1 MNNFNIIRE
10 LPKLDLHCHLS
21 GSIRPGTILEIAKLE
36 GIPHHTDDLE
46 EFKGY
51 VQAPSKCKSLKEY
64 LERFELTLSVMQKK
78 EYLKRIAYELIE
90 DVSKQNVLYLEIRFA
105 PYFHLNEGITFDQAV
120 EAVLAG
126 MEEGRRDFGVLSNLI
141 LILMRHHSPER
152 SIEVVELGR
161 KFLGKGVV
169 AIDLAGNEHDFPP
182 EQHREAFQLAKEYGF
197 HRTVHAGET
206 GIPEN
211 IISAVRDLH
220 AERIGHGVHA
230 YRDREVYEFVRENMI
245 PLELCVTSNIQT
257 KAIESYG
264 DHPIRKYLEDGVV
277 VTANTD
283 NMTVSN
289 TDLNQ
294 EYEKLVSE
302 VGFSLEDLG
311 RVILN
316 GLEVS
321 FASDEDKEHLRKL
334 FNEKLDTLLLK

>member
-1 MNNFNIIRE
+1 MNNTEIIRE

-21 GSIRPGTILEIAKLE
+21 GSIRPETILEIAKLE

-46 EFKGY
+46 EFQGY
-51 VQAPSKCKSLKEY
+51 VQVPGECKSLKEY

-105 PYFHLNEGITFDQAV
+105 PFFHLNGGLTFDQAV

-152 SIEVVELGR
+152 SIEAVKLGR
-161 KFLGKGVV
+161 KFLGRGVV

-182 EQHREAFQLAKEYGF
+182 ELHKEAFQLAKDYGF

-206 GIPEN
+206 GIPGN
-211 IISAVRDLH
+211 IITAVRDLY

-230 YRDREVYEFVRENMI
+230 YRDREVYDFVRESRI

-257 KAIESYG
+257 KAIESYS
-264 DHPIRKYLEDGVV
+264 DHPIRRYLEDGVV

-294 EYEKLVSE
+294 EYERLVRE
-302 VGFSLEDLG
+302 VGLSLENLG
-311 RVILN
+311 KVILN

-321 FASDEDKEHLRKL
+321 FASDEDKEHLREL
-334 FNEKLDTLLLK
+334 FNEKLNTLLMK